1 MRLLLVV
8 LLCAPAFAC
17 RTSDLGGCSRD
28 GDCSAGAVC
37 DLGARVCVATDAPSF
52 SNIVVSTPPAF
63 TASNGRAFFD
73 TTGAALSLSASIS
86 GRAGVDPASVCLIVT
101 GETGACAHP
110 GTAGS
115 GFDSVA
121 PPAPTGLVADHGR
134 LPDPVHGPAAGTHG
148 GGVRSP
154 VAYGSLLHTASY
166 VAGPSRS

>member
-115 GFDSVA
+115 GSTFTFSLARPSGAFDGTTPLDFTIVA
-121 PPAPTGLVADHGR
+121 SSQIGR
-134 LPDPVHGPAAGTHG
+134 AHV
-148 GGVRSP
+148 
-154 VAYGSLLHTASY
+154 
-166 VAGPSRS
+166 